1 MGRTVREYLRD
12 ETSPSHDR
20 LDRRLGS
27 VLDGTA
33 AGYAEFLAIQYRARK
48 GIEDWLERSA
58 IPNAPP
64 SQVPLIARDLAA
76 LGARLPLSA
85 PRFDGVPASDPLGV
99 CWVLAGSSLGNRAIL
114 AQMRKAGSA
123 FPVTFLSDPSMTDY
137 WQTLRP
143 ALAQP
148 VDPIRHSPMLAGA
161 GAVFEHFNAVVVRHL
176 SPVAA

>member
-1 MGRTVREYLRD
+1 MVRTVREYLRD
-12 ETSPSHDR
+12 ETSRSHDR

-27 VLDGTA
+27 LLDGTA
-33 AGYAEFLAIQYRARK
+33 AGYAEFLVIQYRARK

-58 IPNAPP
+58 IPNCPP
-64 SQVPLIARDLAA
+64 SQLPLIASDLAA
-76 LGARLPLSA
+76 LGARPPLSA
-85 PRFDGVPASDPLGV
+85 PRFDAAPSSDPLGL

-114 AQMRKAGSA
+114 AQMKKSGST

-143 ALAQP
+143 QLGEP
-148 VDPIRHSPMLAGA
+148 VDPVRHSPMLAGA
-161 GAVFEHFNAVVVRHL
+161 SAVFEHFNSVVTQHL